1 MKLIYRYKIKTKLRS
16 WLVLAIF
23 LGSWNSLSA
32 AETVALWLFD
42 EPEWLYPSHTLDSS
56 SGLDA
61 PMVLGLGGTL
71 TSGKWG
77 RGLSTRVHA
86 PVDIPDHGEAT
97 ASLNRLSIPKGRTQE
112 PLTWRNAQFAAL
124 MTGGETHLRK
134 QVGFVNPIE
143 TDLNLGD
150 FDWTVEFWL
159 IVNSS
164 QNGEG
169 VVFEIGSGPRAENDK
184 VTRLSLDVSSGL
196 FIFSNAAESS
206 RVELR
211 DAGKTLKKK
220 GWHHCAF
227 VYHSSGDELK
237 LYVDGKEI
245 DSARFRMARLS
256 NGEESYMSVGR
267 DGHWGRPLGAVLDEL
282 RFSRGIAYTGEF
294 QVPGSFAPIVP
305 EVSLGEG
312 PPLRFASDAKRNG
325 VLDLGSS
332 KHVFWDDSMLE
343 SSEGLTFNSHQP
355 KYIERVVEGLLGQ
368 VRKHLTVIE
377 DEEGMIRI
385 YHGVADDYL
394 GIRVSHDGI
403 NFVAPDTGFHW
414 KGDKNV
420 VIPEPAPLGR
430 PIIDPNGPP
439 EHRWKYVSGLEGR
452 GVYLYTSPDGWKWK
466 RHRTAVLPFR
476 SGSQSSF
483 YYDEQRQI
491 YVGFQRTGHPMTAG
505 GGTSREFVIS
515 ETKDIYSP
523 WSVDPLTQE
532 EALKIAETR
541 PLRYPIPWWMDNGP
555 LTPGDFSVEMPTV
568 FAPDNEFDPG
578 GSGIYVPKAMKYP
591 WAEDAYISFPAMYY
605 DYEEPQQ
612 PLTRRILFHP
622 SYKKGSGTME
632 SHVAVSRD
640 GVSWK
645 RFARPAY
652 IPMDR
657 YQDREIHQIYMSEGM
672 IRRGDEIWQYFYGQ
686 EEYHS
691 PAVRNKAGNAIYRAV
706 QRLDGFVSADSP
718 YEREVTVMTRP
729 FTFDGNHLELNIDT
743 GALGYALVGILDEK
757 GKPIP
762 GFESDNCIWINGN
775 YVTHKVEWLNPDA
788 DLSEVSA
795 QGANEM
801 RYSTVNID
809 NATVSDLNSL
819 AGKTIRLQL
828 RMRGTSLYAMQFAK

>member
-1 MKLIYRYKIKTKLRS
+1 MKKNVFKIFS
-16 WLVLAIF
+16 IAVGVCVSGPSF
-23 LGSWNSLSA
+23 A
-32 AETVALWLFD
+32 ADTVALWLFD

-56 SGLDA
+56 GGLDS

-71 TSGKWG
+71 TEGKWD
-77 RGLSTRVHA
+77 RALSTVPHA
-86 PVDIPDHGEAT
+86 KVDIPDHGEAT
-97 ASLNRLSIPKGRTQE
+97 ASLDRLTIPAGRTQE
-112 PLTWRNAQFAAL
+112 PLTWHTANFAAL
-124 MTGGETHLRK
+124 MTGGENHLRK
-134 QVGFVNPIE
+134 EVSFVNPTD

-159 IVNSS
+159 KLGSS
-164 QNGEG
+164 KKGEG
-169 VVFEIGSGPRAENDK
+169 VIFEIGSGPRAENEM
-184 VTRLSLDVSSGL
+184 VTRLTLDAKSGY
-196 FIFSNAAESS
+196 FSFSNAATGK

-211 DAGKTLKKK
+211 SAAKRLKV
-220 GWHHCAF
+220 GVWSHCAF
-227 VYHSSGDELK
+227 TYLSDDDALT
-237 LYVDGKEI
+237 LYVDG
-245 DSARFRMARLS
+245 DSSESASIEFDRLPE
-256 NGEESYMSVGR
+256 GKESYVSIGR
-267 DGHWGRPLGAVLDEL
+267 DGYWNRPLEGAIDEL
-282 RFSRGIAYTGEF
+282 RISRGLVYAGSFEA
-294 QVPGSFAPIVP
+294 PNSFAPAVP
-305 EVSLGEG
+305 KIELSKGV
-312 PPLRFASDAKRNG
+312 PLRFGHDAPKKG
-325 VLDLGSS
+325 VLQLGSS
-332 KHVFWDDSMLE
+332 KHVFWDDALLE
-343 SSEGLTFNSHQP
+343 SSEGISFNTRQP

-377 DEEGMIRI
+377 DEQGMIRI

-394 GIRVSHDGI
+394 GIRISHDGV
-403 NFVAPDTGFHW
+403 NFEVPDTGYHW

-452 GVYLYTSPDGWKWK
+452 GVYLYTSPDGWKWM

-476 SGSQSSF
+476 SGSQSSL
-483 YYDEQRQI
+483 YYDEQRQL

-515 ETKDIYSP
+515 ETADVYSP
-523 WSVDPLTQE
+523 WPVDPLTQA
-532 EALKIAETR
+532 EAMKIAETR

-568 FAPDNEFDPG
+568 FAPDNEVDPG

-612 PLTRRILFHP
+612 PLTRRILYHP

-645 RFARPAY
+645 RFMRPAY
-652 IPMDR
+652 IPMDT

-691 PAVRNKAGNAIYRAV
+691 PAVRNKAGNGIYRAV
-706 QRLDGFVSADSP
+706 QRLDGFVSADTP
-718 YEREVTVMTRP
+718 YDQEITVMTRP
-729 FTFDGNHLELNIDT
+729 FTFDGKRLELNIDT

-762 GFESDNCIWINGN
+762 GFESDNCVWINGN
-775 YVTHKVEWLNPDA
+775 YIAHEVEWLNSKA
-788 DLSEVSA
+788 DLSEVTA
-795 QGANEM
+795 LNADKM
-801 RYSTVNID
+801 RHSTLDIS
-809 NATVSDLNSL
+809 NATVSDLSKL
-819 AGKTIRLQL
+819 AGKTIRLQF
-828 RMRGTSLYAMQFAK
+828 RMRGTSLFAMQFVE

>member
-1 MKLIYRYKIKTKLRS
+1 MMKTKTKRI
-16 WLVLAIF
+16 VFVALA
-23 LGSWNSLSA
+23 LGLTSVAVAN
-32 AETVALWLFD
+32 ETVALWLFD
-42 EPEWLYPSHTLDSS
+42 EPEWLYPSHTIDSSAGLDS
-56 SGLDA
+56 

-71 TSGKWG
+71 TQGKWG
-77 RGLSTRVHA
+77 NALSTKPHP
-86 PVDIPDHGEAT
+86 PVDIPDHGEET
-97 ASLNRLSIPKGRTQE
+97 ASLNRLAVPAGRTQE
-112 PLTWRNAQFAAL
+112 PLTWHNANFAAL
-124 MTGGETHLRK
+124 MTGGERHLRK
-134 QVGFVNPIE
+134 QVGFVNPTD

-150 FDWTVEFWL
+150 FDWTVEFWFR
-159 IVNSS
+159 SDS
-164 QNGEG
+164 KAKGEG
-169 VVFEIGSGPRAENDK
+169 VVFEIGSGPRGENDQS
-184 VTRLSLDVSSGL
+184 TRLTANTKSGI
-196 FIFSNAAESS
+196 FTFSNAKSNSKVSLKSAAKPLKGKSWNHFAFTYQSSNDTLSLFANGRKVESTVFKVERLESS
-206 RVELR
+206 
-211 DAGKTLKKK
+211 D
-220 GWHHCAF
+220 
-227 VYHSSGDELK
+227 
-237 LYVDGKEI
+237 
-245 DSARFRMARLS
+245 
-256 NGEESYMSVGR
+256 ESYMSFGR
-267 DGHWGRPLGAVLDEL
+267 DGLWNKPLAGTIDEL
-282 RFSRGIAYTGEF
+282 RFSNGLVYSDDFKA
-294 QVPGSFAPIVP
+294 PGSFAPEVP
-305 EVSLGEG
+305 EVELTKGV
-312 PPLRFASDAKRNG
+312 PLRFGEDSPKNG
-325 VLDLGSS
+325 TLDFGHS
-332 KHVFWDDSMLE
+332 KHVFWDDSLLE
-343 SSEGLTFNSHQP
+343 SSKGLTFNTHQP

-377 DEEGMIRI
+377 DEQGMIRI

-394 GIRVSHDGI
+394 GIRVSHDGV
-403 NFVAPDTGFHW
+403 NFVAPDTGYHW
-414 KGDKNV
+414 KGDKNI
-420 VIPEPAPLGR
+420 VIPEPAPMGR
-430 PIIDPNGPP
+430 PMIDPNGPP

-476 SGSQSSF
+476 SGSQSSL
-483 YYDEQRQI
+483 YYDEQRQL

-515 ETKDIYSP
+515 ETNDVYSP
-523 WSVDPLTQE
+523 WPVDPLTQA
-532 EALKIAETR
+532 EAMKIAEKR

-568 FAPDNEFDPG
+568 FAPDDKIDPG
-578 GSGIYVPKAMKYP
+578 GSGIYNPKAMKYP

-612 PLTRRILFHP
+612 PLNRRILYHP

-640 GVSWK
+640 GVSWN
-645 RFARPAY
+645 RFTRPAY
-652 IPMDR
+652 IPMAK
-657 YQDREIHQIYMSEGM
+657 YQDRDIHQIYMTEGM

-686 EEYHS
+686 VEYHS
-691 PAVRNKAGNAIYRAV
+691 TAVRNKAGNAIYRAV

-729 FTFDGNHLELNIDT
+729 FTFDGNRLELNIDT
-743 GALGYALVGILDEK
+743 GALGYTLVGILDEK

-809 NATVSDLNSL
+809 NATVSDLSSL
-819 AGKTIRLQL
+819 AGETIRLQL